1 MIRMQRKPR
10 MRLRALRDPRERLA
24 KPRHLTLIRPMNR
37 PTSQAVYRLGMKR
50 LKRLIVLSV
59 VAVGFASAAQEE
71 KSADETVR
79 YSKTTTINFE
89 DDTIEGDLTRPDGE
103 YVEARKRV
111 KHSNLI
117 RIREEFK
124 DKVMQ
129 SVGEL

>member
-1 MIRMQRKPR
+1 
-10 MRLRALRDPRERLA
+10 
-24 KPRHLTLIRPMNR
+24 
-37 PTSQAVYRLGMKR
+37 MKR
-50 LKRLIVLSV
+50 MIA
-59 VAVGFASAAQEE
+59 VAAFAFAVTALAEDPPAE
-71 KSADETVR
+71 GGDKNVK

-89 DDTIEGDLTRPDGE
+89 DDTIEGDLTKPDGE

-124 DKVMQ
+124 DKVME